1 MATKEFSTLKAAREQ
16 LAAAD
21 VIVYEDGRIVVHDGS
36 TEQQFGRWERRGD
49 RVVVTLDDNQAWMLQ
64 R

>member
-1 MATKEFSTLKAAREQ
+1 MATKAFPTLKAAREQ
-16 LAAAD
+16 MAAAD

-36 TEQQFGRWERRGD
+36 TEQQFGRWERRGSEI
-49 RVVVTLDDNQAWMLQ
+49 VVQVDDDQAWMLQ

>member
-1 MATKEFSTLKAAREQ
+1 MATKEFSTLKAARER

-21 VIVYEDGRIVVHDGS
+21 VIVYEDGRIVIHDDEN
-36 TEQQFGRWERRGD
+36 EQQFGRWERRGD